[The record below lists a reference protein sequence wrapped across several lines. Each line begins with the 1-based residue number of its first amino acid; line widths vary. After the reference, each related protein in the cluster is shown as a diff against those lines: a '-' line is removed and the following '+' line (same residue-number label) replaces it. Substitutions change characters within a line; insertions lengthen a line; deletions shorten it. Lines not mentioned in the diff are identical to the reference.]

1 MDIMPH
7 YQDTTRHGAI
17 STEAQ
22 YQNSRDDASP
32 YWGALSKL
40 RIKGDMV
47 PPTTLYLAQPVSQ
60 YQQLS
65 DLAVTLMNKQICTF
79 LTKLEKQCQIWLQ
92 SIV

>member
-7 YQDTTRHGAI
+7 YQDTTRHGVI
-17 STEAQ
+17 STDAQ

-47 PPTTLYLAQPVSQ
+47 PPTTLYLAQPGLLVSAFE
-60 YQQLS
+60 
-65 DLAVTLMNKQICTF
+65 DLAVTLMNNQIWTF
-79 LTKLEKQCQIWLQ
+79 LTKL
-92 SIV
+92 